1 MSVSQSR
8 PLILHMF
15 HTAPAL
21 VAVFDSLAKELAPG
35 IVLTHTV
42 REDLLKSAIE
52 CGSATPQ
59 IIDAAADAM
68 RAEFRLGADAVIC
81 TCSTIG
87 EAADVANMTSDRP
100 VLRIDR
106 PMARE
111 SVRTASRILVLAT
124 VGTTIAPTV
133 ALIGT
138 EAKAAGR
145 EPDIDSI
152 VLERA
157 RQLFL
162 SGDVEAYLDAV
173 AEGIAAATL
182 DADLVVLAQAS
193 MAAALSL
200 VGKTEVPILTSPRI
214 GFIGALRDLEPGG
227 AWGA

>member
-1 MSVSQSR
+1 MSQAR

-21 VAVFDSLAKELAPG
+21 VAVFDGLAKELGAG
-35 IVLTHTV
+35 IALKHTV

-52 CGSATPQ
+52 CGSATPE
-59 IIDAAADAM
+59 IIAAAAEAM
-68 RAEFRLGADAVIC
+68 LAEFRLGTDAVIC

-87 EAADVANMTSDRP
+87 AAADVANSTSDRP

-124 VGTTIAPTV
+124 LGTTIAPTA
-133 ALIGT
+133 ALIET
-138 EAKAAGR
+138 EARAAGR
-145 EPDIDSI
+145 KPDIDSV
-152 VLERA
+152 VLDRA

-162 SGDVEAYLDAV
+162 SGNIDAYLQAV
-173 AEGIAAATL
+173 AEGITAATL
-182 DADLVVLAQAS
+182 DADVVVLAQAS
-193 MAAALSL
+193 MAAALPL

-214 GFIGALRDLEPGG
+214 GFIAALRDLQPGG

>member
-1 MSVSQSR
+1 MSQPR

-21 VAVFDSLAKELAPG
+21 VAVFDGLATEFGAG
-35 IVLTHTV
+35 IALKHTV

-52 CGSATPQ
+52 CGSATPE
-59 IIDAAADAM
+59 IIAAAAEAM
-68 RAEFRLGADAVIC
+68 LAEFRLGADAVIC

-87 EAADVANMTSDRP
+87 EAADVANSTSATP

-111 SVRTASRILVLAT
+111 SVRTARRILVLAT
-124 VGTTIAPTV
+124 LGTTIAPTA
-133 ALIGT
+133 ALI
-138 EAKAAGR
+138 EAEARAAGR
-145 EPDIDSI
+145 QPDIDSV
-152 VLERA
+152 VLDRA

-162 SGDVEAYLDAV
+162 SGNIDAYLDAV

-182 DADLVVLAQAS
+182 DADVVVLAQAS
-193 MAAALSL
+193 MAAALPF

-227 AWGA
+227 VWGA